1 MGSSIKGNTQNLF
14 AFKQNNADKLS
25 SLKKKLSDVYGINS
39 GSTAQNASSSLNTG
53 YGTVVKRDR
62 ITAADLLK
70 KKSTDTTKQ
79 SGNNGL
85 WGNATGTIKS
95 SDMAKS
101 YKDTSRS
108 SANSGNAS
116 SLVEAAKKYIG
127 TAYVWGGDSKAD
139 GGLDCSG
146 FVYNA
151 LKDSGKNVGR
161 TTAQGYRQGGT
172 KVDKNNLQP
181 GDLVFFGEKGKASH
195 VGIYAGNGQI
205 IHSSG
210 SSKNTKSNP
219 GKGVSIASLNY
230 RDDFLEARRY

>member
-1 MGSSIKGNTQNLF
+1 MGSSIKGNTQKLF
-14 AFKQNNADKLS
+14 AFKQNNVDKLS

-79 SGNNGL
+79 SGNNELRGT
-85 WGNATGTIKS
+85 ATGAIKS
-95 SDMAKS
+95 SDSVKS
-101 YKDTSRS
+101 YKGASRS
-108 SANSGNAS
+108 SAISGNAS
-116 SLVEAAKKYIG
+116 GLVEAAKKYIG

-181 GDLVFFGEKGKASH
+181 GDLVFFGKKGKASH